1 MEGDRFIAGA
11 AAKSDCLVTYV
22 RGNAPMAV
30 VVRSSVGALF
40 GKAISA
46 TALKVA
52 AEFGATAG
60 SLQVD
65 DDGALDGT
73 VAARAE
79 AALRKAGFA
88 RNPTAAPVVPAR
100 TASPR
105 SRFRRTRLYLPGDQP
120 HLAANAGLFGAD
132 CLIFDL
138 EDAVVAERK
147 FDTRI
152 LVRRT
157 LEESLML
164 GDREIVVRINPL
176 AGPYGRDDLSE
187 IVRARPHAVT
197 LPKCESAADVR
208 AADEEISA
216 LEEASG
222 IERGSIFLMPIIET
236 AAGVLSSREIAQASP
251 RNVALCFGR
260 EDFSRDIG
268 AVAPSA
274 AAGGAATGA
283 FATKGVESLLAR
295 QMIVL
300 AARASGIEPLD
311 SVFADVEDE
320 EGLFRSCVEA
330 RAIGFAGKG
339 VLHPLQIPIVMKA
352 FRPTEAEAAR
362 AEKIVAAFAGAAAE
376 GRGAISVDG
385 QMVDAPVAE
394 KARALLRD
402 YREED

>member
-1 MEGDRFIAGA
+1 MEGNRFIAGA
-11 AAKSDCLVTYV
+11 AAKSDCLVAYE
-22 RGNAPMAV
+22 RGDAPMSV

-40 GKAISA
+40 GKAIGA
-46 TALKVA
+46 TVLRVA
-52 AEFGATAG
+52 SEFGVSSG
-60 SLQVD
+60 LIKVD

-73 VAARAE
+73 LAARVE
-79 AALRKAGFA
+79 AALRKAGFV
-88 RNPTAAPVVPAR
+88 RLPS
-100 TASPR
+100 TASATPLR
-105 SRFRRTRLYLPGDQP
+105 AASSRGRFRRARLYLPGDQP
-120 HLAANAGLFGAD
+120 HLAANAGLFGTD

-176 AGPYGRDDLSE
+176 SSPYGRDDLSE
-187 IVRARPHAVT
+187 IVRARPHAIT
-197 LPKCESAADVR
+197 LPKCESAADVTE
-208 AADEEISA
+208 ADEAISA
-216 LEEASG
+216 LEKAAG
-222 IERGSIFLMPIIET
+222 IKQGSIFLMPIIET

-268 AVAPSA
+268 AVAPP
-274 AAGGAATGA
+274 AGGGA
-283 FATKGVESLLAR
+283 FPAKGIESLLAR
-295 QMIVL
+295 QMIIL
-300 AARASGIEPLD
+300 AARASGIAPLD

-320 EGLFRSCVEA
+320 EGLFLSCLDA
-330 RAIGFAGKG
+330 RALGFAGKG

-352 FRPTEAEAAR
+352 FRPTEVEASR
-362 AEKIVAAFAGAAAE
+362 AEKIVAAFDGAAAE

-402 YREED
+402 YREEH